1 MIFVLVQAF
10 TKKIEKNLLLFVF
23 LISISFVVTYL
34 INQRLSATYKN
45 LIFLYLVQ
53 PLAIIMFMR
62 GSTINISIFNGFFVL
77 KLISWSAIPLSAGC
91 LYFYCVHLLGFGDPF
106 DVFYV
111 EFTEAGSEIVL
122 RNPSFMGSSLLLCG
136 VALIQFLASQYLY
149 LTTNKYFY
157 QFFSMLA
164 LTSVLLSLS
173 RRAILP
179 ILVYYIIL
187 GILYPKKHGVNLVIF
202 GTTVVVLASVFVPG
216 IFSVLMARIVSIF
229 DVVNDSSNASRL
241 ALMQE
246 GISDIILKPWGLG
259 FGTLSSVGYTQEEV
273 WKLGEA
279 RVTESTLIT
288 LFGEI
293 GLILMS
299 ILTALLVKYLSVLKY
314 STVMLFVLPIVVG
327 VLLG

>member
-1 MIFVLVQAF
+1 MLTYFSKVFFEKIFDFDIYPLIFGLMMIIVLVQAF

-157 QFFSMLA
+157 QFFDACLDISFTFVVTA
-164 LTSVLLSLS
+164 SNTTYPS
-173 RRAILP
+173 
-179 ILVYYIIL
+179 YYIIL
-187 GILYPKKHGVNLVIF
+187 GILYPKN
-202 GTTVVVLASVFVPG
+202 
-216 IFSVLMARIVSIF
+216 M
-229 DVVNDSSNASRL
+229 
-241 ALMQE
+241 E
-246 GISDIILKPWGLG
+246 
-259 FGTLSSVGYTQEEV
+259 
-273 WKLGEA
+273 
-279 RVTESTLIT
+279 
-288 LFGEI
+288 
-293 GLILMS
+293 
-299 ILTALLVKYLSVLKY
+299 
-314 STVMLFVLPIVVG
+314 
-327 VLLG
+327 